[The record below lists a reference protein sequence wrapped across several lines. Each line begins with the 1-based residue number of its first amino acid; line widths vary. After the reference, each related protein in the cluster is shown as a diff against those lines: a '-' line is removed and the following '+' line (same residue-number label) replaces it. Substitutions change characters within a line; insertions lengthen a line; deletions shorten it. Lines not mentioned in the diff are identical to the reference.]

1 MPAATRLLVA
11 FLLLVCAFVV
21 LLGVAVLGLYTV
33 GQSGLAFVVAVAGL
47 AGVVAGGVTYWILR
61 RDVEEEA
68 LALELPLPPQP
79 APQPQPAAALPA
91 RPERVRRSPLRVQAM
106 PVADLPPAYV
116 NAVLRGARARL
127 SALKEDVRH
136 PREGGDPRA

>member
-21 LLGVAVLGLYTV
+21 LVGVAVLGLYTV
-33 GQSGLAFVVAVAGL
+33 GQSGLAFVVASAGL
-47 AGVVAGGVTYWILR
+47 AGVAAGGVTYWILR

-68 LALELPLPPQP
+68 LTIEL
-79 APQPQPAAALPA
+79 PQPQLPA
-91 RPERVRRSPLRVQAM
+91 LEPQRAPSASTRQALGRRSPLRVQAM

-116 NAVLRGARARL
+116 NAVMRGAHARL
-127 SALKEDVRH
+127 SALKAGARH
-136 PREGGDPRA
+136 PREGGDPRL